1 VIGEILDNRYKLV
14 SLLGRGGMGAVYEAS
29 CEAICDAT
37 GEEKGARYA
46 VKVLHDHLA
55 EGEAAQRF
63 RREADAARRVDNPHI
78 VRIVEGGT
86 CGVTGHLF
94 LVTEL
99 LAGNDLQH
107 WLDRIGPL
115 SLRGALRITAQAL
128 RGLRDAHAA
137 RVVHRD
143 IKPGNLFLAQNP
155 SGSLTLKILDF
166 GIAKVHREPFS
177 QAMTTNVTATGSL
190 LGSPLYMSPEQVQ
203 DSRNVDHRTDLWS
216 LGSVLYAMLS
226 GRAPHQHL
234 ASIGQLLVAICVHPP
249 RPLVEVAP
257 WVPSEIAA
265 IVHRALEID
274 PAARYPNAAA
284 MLADVERFVTE
295 GELIEDDLLSSRDG
309 FRAAY
314 LSSVPPSLP
323 LDPPYTPPRV
333 VVGPGEDK
341 PIRGDDATMFAPG
354 LDGLSRT
361 EMQPRIVERS
371 AVPKLGAQ
379 VAGRHVTVDP
389 RRLLGDKSELWTL
402 SLDVHRDL
410 STLISRIWKA
420 LRRAGAKVPPMSYG
434 TEWVLYEPRTQKFV
448 ADSGRDGIKMTLDE
462 AGIRSGGVLWIM
474 VPEGKTGAVVG
485 TRPADPK

>member
-1 VIGEILDNRYKLV
+1 
-14 SLLGRGGMGAVYEAS
+14 MGAVYEAF
-29 CEAICDAT
+29 CEQTSAHV
-37 GEEKGARYA
+37 A
-46 VKVLHDHLA
+46 VKVLHQHLA

-63 RREADAARRVDNPHI
+63 RREADAARRVDNEHI

-107 WLDRIGPL
+107 WLDRIGPI

-128 RGLRDAHAA
+128 RGLREAHAA

-143 IKPGNLFLAQNP
+143 IKPGNLFLAQNA
-155 SGSLTLKILDF
+155 SGSLVLKILDF
-166 GIAKVHREPFS
+166 GIAKVHREAFS
-177 QAMTTNVTATGSL
+177 QSSQSSLGATTNMTATGSL

-216 LGSVLYAMLS
+216 LGAVLYAMLS

-234 ASIGQLLVAICVHPP
+234 SSIGQLLVAICVHPA

-257 WVPSEIAA
+257 WVPAEVAA
-265 IVHRALEID
+265 IVHRALEMD

-284 MLADVERFVTE
+284 MLADVEKFVTD
-295 GELIEDDLLSSRDG
+295 GELIEDDLLSSSNG

-314 LSSVPPSLP
+314 LSSVPPGLPPSLP
-323 LDPPYTPPRV
+323 LGPQSTPSRLV
-333 VVGPGEDK
+333 VRPSDEDK
-341 PIRGDDATMFAPG
+341 PIQGDEATMFGPG
-354 LDGLSRT
+354 HEGLSRT
-361 EMQPRIVERS
+361 EMQPRVVERS

-389 RRLLGDKSELWTL
+389 RRLLGDQSELWTL

-420 LRRAGAKVPPMSYG
+420 LRRGGAKIPPMTYG

-448 ADSGRDGIKMTLDE
+448 ADRGPDGAKVTLDE

-474 VPEGKTGAVVG
+474 VPEGKMGNEA
-485 TRPADPK
+485 

>member
-1 VIGEILDNRYKLV
+1 VIGEVLGNRYKLV
-14 SLLGRGGMGAVYEAS
+14 SLLGRGGMGAVYEAF
-29 CEAICDAT
+29 CEQT
-37 GEEKGARYA
+37 GARFA

-86 CGVTGHLF
+86 CRVTGHHF

-99 LAGNDLQH
+99 LEGHDVQH
-107 WLDRIGPL
+107 WLDRIGPI

-128 RGLRDAHAA
+128 RGLREAHAA

-143 IKPGNLFLAQNP
+143 IKPGNLFLVQNP
-155 SGSLTLKILDF
+155 NGSLVLKILDF

-177 QAMTTNVTATGSL
+177 QAATTNMTATGSL

-216 LGSVLYAMLS
+216 LGSVLYALLS
-226 GRAPHQHL
+226 GHAPHQHL
-234 ASIGQLLVAICVHPP
+234 SSIGQLLVAICVHPA

-257 WVPSEIAA
+257 WVPAEVAA

-274 PAARYPNAAA
+274 PAARHSNAAA
-284 MLADVERFVTE
+284 MLADVERFVTD
-295 GELIEDDLLSSRDG
+295 GALIEDDLLSSNSG

-314 LSSVPPSLP
+314 LSSLPPGSPARL
-323 LDPPYTPPRV
+323 V
-333 VVGPGEDK
+333 VRPSEDK
-341 PIRGDDATMFAPG
+341 PIRGDAATVLAPVVED
-354 LDGLSRT
+354 LART
-361 EMQPRIVERS
+361 EMHSRIVERS

-389 RRLLGDKSELWTL
+389 RRLLGEKSELWTL
-402 SLDVHRDL
+402 SLDVHRNL

-420 LRRAGAKVPPMSYG
+420 LRRAGAKIPPMSYG
-434 TEWVLYEPRTQKFV
+434 TEWVLYEPRTRTFV
-448 ADSGRDGIKMTLDE
+448 SDIGRDGQKITLDE
-462 AGIRSGGVLWIM
+462 AGIRSGSVLWIM
-474 VPEGKTGAVVG
+474 VPEGKTGDAVETG
-485 TRPADPK
+485 AAGSQ